1 MGVLSGVLYVVC
13 TALALLVDVLWFAL
27 FLRAILSWFPPNSKE
42 NVIRNFVYTVTEFF
56 IAPVRAFLDR
66 FDWVRRTPL
75 DISFL
80 VTYILLSLLSTFFS
94 LL

>member
-1 MGVLSGVLYVVC
+1 MNSLLYVFARTVV
-13 TALALLVDVLWFAL
+13 LLLDAVQLMML
-27 FLRAILSWFPPNSKE
+27 IRAILSWIPPNQKE
-42 NVIRNFVYTVTEFF
+42 SVIRNFVYTVTEFF

-80 VTYILLSLLSTFFS
+80 VTYLALSMISTFFT